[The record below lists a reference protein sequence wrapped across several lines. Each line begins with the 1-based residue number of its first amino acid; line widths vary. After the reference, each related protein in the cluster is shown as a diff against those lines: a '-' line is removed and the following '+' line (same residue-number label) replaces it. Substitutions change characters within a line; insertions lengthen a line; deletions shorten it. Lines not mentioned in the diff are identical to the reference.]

1 MVRCHSSL
9 VHFIAKGKAV
19 GEVARTVESGLRRR
33 RILVLGGMGCQSS
46 LSGKGIV
53 IRDAVLRSNM
63 LKDLLVDLTQLRG
76 RIREPMSIVG
86 PEGGMGEVRLVLLW
100 RTQTLDVPIAAVR
113 RACQALGVRA
123 STVSA
128 LTLPL
133 VRSVVV

>member
-1 MVRCHSSL
+1 M
-9 VHFIAKGKAV
+9 